1 MRNIWF
7 PAKRWI
13 VHNRAVLPWAAALV
27 WGGAAILIA
36 RHWHYWIQRS
46 AAPRIEAHEIATRPV
61 LRKPYGGRQSWG
73 GSVARCLRRPGVTAV
88 IQLTSPLASMALSPW
103 LFHQNDA
110 TLARR
115 MAVGGRKWW
124 MMGCYMGRRYEWF
137 IVLARRIE
145 VRNSPCRV
153 APFGD
158 LALPEHYKAVVYQ
171 DGRPIAWFNGPTVP
185 MHAHVISAQCA
196 ADNYCADGRDKEVG
210 FGAPRP

>member
-1 MRNIWF
+1 MLKRWCQ
-7 PAKRWI
+7 AKRWI
-13 VHNRAVLPWAAALV
+13 IRNRAVLPWAAALIL
-27 WGGAAILIA
+27 GGAAILVA
-36 RHWHYWIQRS
+36 RHWSYWIQRR

-73 GSVARCLRRPGVTAV
+73 GSVAGCLRRPGVTAV
-88 IQLTSPLASMALSPW
+88 IQLTWPLASLALSPW
-103 LFHQNDA
+103 LFHRNDA

-124 MMGCYMGRRYEWF
+124 MMGCYMGRQYEWY

-145 VRNSPCRV
+145 VRNLR
-153 APFGD
+153 
-158 LALPEHYKAVVYQ
+158 LPGHYKAVVYQ
-171 DGRPIAWFNGPTVP
+171 NGRPIAWFNGPTAP

-210 FGAPRP
+210 FGTPRP